1 MQQEVIMGKMPPT
14 IEEVFKELKKE
25 ITLLHARWIIYRQLY
40 GHSERRIKL
49 LNECASAFFAIIHE
63 ALLGEVQ
70 LTLSK
75 LTDPPR
81 SRKDENLSL
90 EQLRER
96 IDAQGQNDL
105 ANSLRNLLDDL
116 KDKCEGMRR
125 WRNKWLAHFDL
136 ITTKSN
142 LRLLPGISRQKIEE
156 ALKVTREY
164 MNIIEMHY
172 NGSEERYEQFT
183 MSGNDGEALIS
194 RLKNALSYEELI
206 KNNKEIFLQERGK
219 GKWQDA

>member
-1 MQQEVIMGKMPPT
+1 MQQEVLMGKMPPT
-14 IEEVFKELKKE
+14 IEEVFNELKKE
-25 ITLLHARWIIYRQLY
+25 ITLLHARWIIYRQLF
-40 GHSERRIKL
+40 GSSERRIEL

-116 KDKCEGMRR
+116 KDKCQGMRTQ
-125 WRNKWLAHFDL
+125 RNKRLAHLDL
-136 ITTKSN
+136 PTAISKSN
-142 LRLLPGISRQKIEE
+142 LLPGISRQMIEE

-164 MNIIEMHY
+164 MNVIERHY
-172 NGSEERYEQFT
+172 NGSETKYEYLGMT
-183 MSGNDGEALIS
+183 GNDGETLIS
-194 RLKNALSYEELI
+194 RLKHALRYEELI
-206 KNNKEIFLQERGK
+206 KNKEIFLQERGK